1 MEGKLSYSALVSK
14 GAKLAFKAAKDLA
27 KDVVYVKKTG
37 GTDFNFITGEATT
50 PQTST
55 QIVVKTVEISQAKL
69 SRDKKTY
76 SKQVMFKTDD
86 VGDIKSI
93 DHVLIDSEKWNIGP
107 EIHGDRAVTIVE
119 LTKGA

>member
-1 MEGKLSYSALVSK
+1 M
-14 GAKLAFKAAKDLA
+14 AFKAAKDLA

-37 GTDFNFITGEATT
+37 SSDFNFSTGEAAT
-50 PQTST
+50 PQTSS
-55 QIVVKTVEISQAKL
+55 QLIVKTIEISEAKL

-93 DHVLIDSEKWNIGP
+93 DHLLINSEKWNIGP

-119 LTKGA
+119 ITKGAQ

>member
-1 MEGKLSYSALVSK
+1 M
-14 GAKLAFKAAKDLA
+14 AFKMAKDLA
-27 KDVVYVKKTG
+27 KDVIYVKKTG
-37 GTDFNFITGEATT
+37 STDFDFSTGEAAV

-55 QIVVKTVEISQAKL
+55 RVVVKTVEISETKL

-76 SKQVMFKTDD
+76 TKQVMFKTDD
-86 VGDIKSI
+86 VGCIKSI
-93 DHVLIDSEKWNIGP
+93 DHLLINGEKWNIGP